1 MKDAELA
8 FYGQYVPDIE
18 KTRFL
23 LIAHLENLI
32 TKIDSDEL
40 IAEHMKSRVKKVDS
54 ACEKL
59 EKAGLPTT
67 PESAL
72 AKLSDVSGIRIV
84 TRFIGDIY
92 TLLDAIE
99 NDEELNVVGIE
110 DYIAAPKESGYRS
123 LHVTVEAEAPHIPSG
138 KVLAEIQLRTIAMD
152 CWASLEHQ
160 LKYKKQVKRSELIA
174 GELRRC
180 ADEMASID
188 LTLQTIRDLLAR
200 EDGDE

>member
-1 MKDAELA
+1 MKDAELV

-72 AKLSDVSGIRIV
+72 ANLSDVIGIRIV

-92 TLLDAIE
+92 TLLDAS
-99 NDEELNVVGIE
+99 DAL
-110 DYIAAPKESGYRS
+110 P
-123 LHVTVEAEAPHIPSG
+123 
-138 KVLAEIQLRTIAMD
+138 
-152 CWASLEHQ
+152 
-160 LKYKKQVKRSELIA
+160 
-174 GELRRC
+174 
-180 ADEMASID
+180 
-188 LTLQTIRDLLAR
+188 QTIVLNKDGVIIYNVQAPLTYEQLEALLKKA
-200 EDGDE
+200 EQSS